1 MSREFFLE
9 CAVCDD
15 SIFHYGELLSGEYR
29 TIQTDRGNL
38 LVCKEHSP
46 ASVKKMWARV
56 RCKATLADGKTQCSQ
71 DANNVKP
78 YHCAR
83 HGGGYK

>member
-1 MSREFFLE
+1 MSRDFHLG
-9 CAVCDD
+9 CAACKEP
-15 SIFHYGELLSGEYR
+15 IFYYGKLLSGEFR
-29 TIQTDRGNL
+29 TIFTDRGNR
-38 LVCKEHSP
+38 LVCKSHSP
-46 ASVKKMWARV
+46 ASIRKIWARV

-83 HGGGYK
+83 HGGGYI